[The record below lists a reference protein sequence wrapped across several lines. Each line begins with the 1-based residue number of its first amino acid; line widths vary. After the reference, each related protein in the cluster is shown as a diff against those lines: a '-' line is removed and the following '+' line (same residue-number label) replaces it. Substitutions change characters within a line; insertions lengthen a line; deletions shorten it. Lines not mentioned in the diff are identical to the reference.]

1 MFKKFLIIS
10 FIFIANISLMY
21 SKEETITLA
30 CLPPEGTMELKEMAY
45 YVSSVEGAFF
55 KAGLNV
61 ADRKRLER
69 LIKDMESQESSDT
82 DYETD
87 ITVKAGKAM
96 KVDYLVSV
104 VVDNWE
110 EEKIDTFSMNR
121 DRKKDVLKLK
131 EEYILTYE
139 TTRINIKVI
148 EVETSMLI
156 AQGSVEDSVVKT
168 RFRKLDTPDKLAKK
182 VVDKVMK
189 DIKKQIKK
197 KKRN

>member
-10 FIFIANISLMY
+10 FIFIANILLVY

-30 CLPPEGTMELKEMAY
+30 CLPPEGTMELKEMTS

-148 EVETSMLI
+148 EVETSMVI
-156 AQGSVEDSVVKT
+156 AQGSAEDSVVKT

>member
-1 MFKKFLIIS
+1 MFKKFLIIV
-10 FIFIANISLMY
+10 FIFTLNISFAY
-21 SKEETITLA
+21 SKEDTTLA
-30 CLPPEGTMELKEMAY
+30 CLPPEGTMEVKEMAS

-69 LIKDMESQESSDT
+69 LIKEMESQESEEV

-87 ITVKAGKAM
+87 ATIKAGKAM

-110 EEKIDTFSMNR
+110 EEKLDTFSMNR

-131 EEYILTYE
+131 EEYILIYDNV
-139 TTRINIKVI
+139 RINIKVI
-148 EVETSMLI
+148 EVETSRVI
-156 AQGSVEDSVVKT
+156 AQGSAEDSSVKT
-168 RFRKLDTPDKLAKK
+168 RFRKIDTPDKLAKK

-189 DIKKQIKK
+189 DIKKQLRKK
-197 KKRN
+197 K